1 MNIIDFH
8 SHFFPDEIADHAVQ
22 TVAEICDGVIVPVLD
37 GTMDDMIR
45 SMDRNGISKSVT
57 LPVATKPEQVPGINA
72 NLPLNSDRIVP
83 FGAANPFSENWENEI
98 DYLVEKGVK
107 GVKLHPEYQGFYI
120 DDPVYYPF
128 YEKLASANLITLF
141 HAGYD
146 PGPFSR
152 DHAKPGMF
160 LSLMENIPNLTI
172 VAGHFGGLLMWDEVL
187 EHLAGKDIWFDT
199 AAICD
204 FIDPKLFEKIVNI
217 HGADKVLY
225 GSDTPWEG
233 QGKSISF
240 ITDSGLTDLQKEEI
254 LGTNAETLLN
264 RG

>member
-1 MNIIDFH
+1 MKIIDFH

-22 TVAEICDGVIVPVLD
+22 TVAEICGGKIVPVLD
-37 GTMDDMIR
+37 GTFDAMIR
-45 SMDRNGISKSVT
+45 SMDRNGIEKSVT

-72 NLPLNSDRIVP
+72 NLPLTSDRIIP
-83 FGAANPFSENWENEI
+83 FGAVNPFSENWEAEI
-98 DYLVEKGVK
+98 DDLAAKGVK

-120 DDPVYYPF
+120 DDPQYFPF
-128 YEKLASANLITLF
+128 YEKLASADLITLF

-146 PGPFSR
+146 PGPFTR
-152 DHAKPGMF
+152 DHAKPAMF
-160 LSLMENIPNLTI
+160 LSILENIPDLRV

-204 FIDPKLFEKIVNI
+204 FIDPQLFEKIVNI
-217 HGADKVLY
+217 HGAEKVLY
-225 GSDTPWEG
+225 GSDTPWDG
-233 QGKSISF
+233 QEKSISF
-240 ITDSGLTDLQKEEI
+240 ITDSTLSDTQKEMI
-254 LGTNAETLLN
+254 LGLNAETLLN